1 MSRRSSGRRGLF
13 VRAISATGLTFA
25 VGLSLAACS
34 SPSRTT
40 ASTST
45 TAAPAG
51 SSTSSTGL
59 LTQCVPS
66 GCAVVNTVRTSPRV
80 IVYSGASCA
89 GPRGAWFL
97 NATEGGPTNSMILT
111 YRLTWDFGSS
121 TTARPNGIIGVK
133 PGGPA
138 TALLT
143 LQNGVVKVQG
153 RTAAGATVRA
163 TGTLSVRLTGTSAK
177 PTLTVTETGL
187 TKANQQLGIVSAFE
201 FNGRPAS
208 LPVTSQAQYQSC

>member
-1 MSRRSSGRRGLF
+1 MSRRASVRRGLF
-13 VRAISATGLTFA
+13 VRAVLVASFACSVGLT
-25 VGLSLAACS
+25 LSACS
-34 SPSRTT
+34 SPATSNG
-40 ASTST
+40 STST
-45 TAAPAG
+45 TAASG
-51 SSTSSTGL
+51 DSSTSSTGL

-97 NATEGGPTNSMILT
+97 NATEGGPTDSMILN

-121 TTARPNGIIGVK
+121 NMAKPNGVIGVK

-153 RTAAGATVRA
+153 RTSAGVAVRA
-163 TGTLSVRLTGTSAK
+163 TGAISVRLTGTSAK

-187 TKANQQLGIVSAFE
+187 SKANQQLGIVSAFE
-201 FNGRPAS
+201 FAGRPAN
-208 LPVTSQAQYQSC
+208 LPVTSQAQYQNC